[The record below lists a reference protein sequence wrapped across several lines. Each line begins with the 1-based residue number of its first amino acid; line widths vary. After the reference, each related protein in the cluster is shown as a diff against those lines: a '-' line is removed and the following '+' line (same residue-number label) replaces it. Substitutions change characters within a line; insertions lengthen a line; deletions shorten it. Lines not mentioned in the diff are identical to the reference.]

1 MPCLK
6 PWSEKSGFKTQRDI
20 YNYELFEWHTD
31 KAIFDIFMVSL
42 CVCICDEH
50 ECTLSVVTS
59 AYQTGV
65 EGHAC
70 VCLLPWPA
78 QQVCQVSLCTP
89 QWRRC
94 SWARTRKPSWWW
106 AHSCPQWWEWRYSNW
121 TWQTAHGN
129 HRRNEESHLYPEAQR
144 HYRKTCAQS
153 TSIITARCV
162 CVWFSVY

>member
-1 MPCLK
+1 MNYSSSTLTRPYFTAL
-6 PWSEKSGFKTQRDI
+6 WSTCACA
-20 YNYELFEWHTD
+20 YAN
-31 KAIFDIFMVSL
+31 
-42 CVCICDEH
+42 EH
-50 ECTLSVVTS
+50 ECTLSVATS

-65 EGHAC
+65 EGHVC

-94 SWARTRKPSWWW
+94 SWARMRKPSWWW
-106 AHSCPQWWEWRYSNW
+106 ARSRPQWWEWRYSNW

-144 HYRKTCAQS
+144 HYRKTCTQS
-153 TSIITARCV
+153 TLIIIARCV
-162 CVWFSVY
+162 CMWFSVGIY